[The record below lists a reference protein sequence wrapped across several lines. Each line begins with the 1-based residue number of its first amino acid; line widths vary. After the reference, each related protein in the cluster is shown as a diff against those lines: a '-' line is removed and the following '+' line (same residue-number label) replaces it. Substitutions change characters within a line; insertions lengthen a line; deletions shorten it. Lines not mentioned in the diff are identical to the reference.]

1 MPFSMIIF
9 PRGNS
14 VFTIMYPSILF
25 FFWKYF
31 DVNGMLGEDK
41 KCLGVVNNVIGGVLM
56 LFTFEHLPEKMIDT
70 HRSHDENHG

>member
-1 MPFSMIIF
+1 
-9 PRGNS
+9 
-14 VFTIMYPSILF
+14 
-25 FFWKYF
+25 
-31 DVNGMLGEDK
+31 MLGEDK